1 MYTKDI
7 TIPADIIYIR
17 LELKEIP
24 MTNVNAT
31 PPVNINGSTFNAVD
45 AKDVTARVSGT
56 RSALFNETN
65 TVIPPAEKEPDIG
78 SLIPKKIT
86 VEIGL
91 NTDSGYLAAQKRR
104 SAEGSQVLDSA
115 MKNIALSKEAK
126 ELHSRVSESI
136 AKERPE
142 LADKKWDFSLNSNND
157 ITILHNGDLSD
168 EEANYLWEKLQY
180 SALKETLVG
189 IKDSMITLVKSE
201 RGADNYSTKIGRFDI
216 NENNFDQI
224 INFGDFLNKTDGQDA
239 NQVFTDQLKAR
250 ADDPYKNLT
259 YEYLVDNE
267 HLTVIK
273 PIAYS
278 PQNK

>member
-1 MYTKDI
+1 
-7 TIPADIIYIR
+7 
-17 LELKEIP
+17 